1 MTQLSRK
8 QKYQELRD
16 RLDEETTAA
25 QAQPVKL
32 QRLSRVDNS
41 LSHANKPLY
50 PHDTV
55 RVSPTVKEMPTSPV
69 MEDLLGEVKQYNIDN
84 GNRITDD
91 TQINILKQLDTT
103 ETKKRNQHV
112 IPMDIDDEDL
122 GSTMKI
128 SKQKQP
134 EYERAARVEPKEE
147 KIVLTSRDVQDV
159 KEPEDDNLDLM
170 YLSHDDFDKTEE
182 QPKKEKKKKSKRKK
196 EKRDELESMPSAKMR
211 MKTSDF
217 EKASNHKEKNS
228 SEIVLN
234 VVLGILILALI
245 AVIGYLVFMARGI
258 LN

>member
-32 QRLSRVDNS
+32 QRLSRVDS
-41 LSHANKPLY
+41 GSHANKPLY
-50 PHDTV
+50 PHD
-55 RVSPTVKEMPTSPV
+55 TSPV

-103 ETKKRNQHV
+103 SSDTMKRNQHV
-112 IPMDIDDEDL
+112 IPMDTDDEDL

-128 SKQKQP
+128 SKPRQTITRQ
-134 EYERAARVEPKEE
+134 EPKEE
-147 KIVLTSRDVQDV
+147 KIVLTSQDV
-159 KEPEDDNLDLM
+159 EDVKKPVDDELDLM

-182 QPKKEKKKKSKRKK
+182 QPKKDKKKKSKRKK

-217 EKASNHKEKNS
+217 EKASSHKEKKS

-234 VVLGILILALI
+234 VVLAILILALVAI
-245 AVIGYLVFMARGI
+245 IGYLVWTFKNI
-258 LN
+258 

>member
-134 EYERAARVEPKEE
+134 EYERTVRVEPKEE
-147 KIVLTSRDVQDV
+147 KIVLTSQDVQDV
-159 KEPEDDNLDLM
+159 KAPEDDNLDLM

-258 LN
+258 F

>member
-32 QRLSRVDNS
+32 QRLSRVDS
-41 LSHANKPLY
+41 GSHANKPLY

-103 ETKKRNQHV
+103 SSDTMKRNQ
-112 IPMDIDDEDL
+112 DL

-128 SKQKQP
+128 SKPRQTITRQ
-134 EYERAARVEPKEE
+134 EPKEE
-147 KIVLTSRDVQDV
+147 KIVLTSQDV
-159 KEPEDDNLDLM
+159 EDVKKPVDDELDLM

-182 QPKKEKKKKSKRKK
+182 QPKKDKKKKSKRKK

-217 EKASNHKEKNS
+217 EKASSHKEKKS

-234 VVLGILILALI
+234 VVLAILILALVAI
-245 AVIGYLVFMARGI
+245 IGYLVWTFKNI
-258 LN
+258 

>member
-32 QRLSRVDNS
+32 QRLSRVDS
-41 LSHANKPLY
+41 GSHANKPLY

-103 ETKKRNQHV
+103 SSDTMKRNQHV
-112 IPMDIDDEDL
+112 IPMDTDDEDL
-122 GSTMKI
+122 GSIFFILSAVLKI
-128 SKQKQP
+128 CLFYSNFHRSC
-134 EYERAARVEPKEE
+134 E
-147 KIVLTSRDVQDV
+147 SR
-159 KEPEDDNLDLM
+159 K
-170 YLSHDDFDKTEE
+170 
-182 QPKKEKKKKSKRKK
+182 KKKKSF
-196 EKRDELESMPSAKMR
+196 LQVR
-211 MKTSDF
+211 M
-217 EKASNHKEKNS
+217 
-228 SEIVLN
+228 
-234 VVLGILILALI
+234 
-245 AVIGYLVFMARGI
+245 
-258 LN
+258 

>member
-32 QRLSRVDNS
+32 QRLSRVDS
-41 LSHANKPLY
+41 GSHANKPLY

-122 GSTMKI
+122 NEESDFDDTFN
-128 SKQKQP
+128 
-134 EYERAARVEPKEE
+134 EPNVDIEN
-147 KIVLTSRDVQDV
+147 D
-159 KEPEDDNLDLM
+159 EDDEDKDDVEEISNLD
-170 YLSHDDFDKTEE
+170 DDWINRE
-182 QPKKEKKKKSKRKK
+182 
-196 EKRDELESMPSAKMR
+196 
-211 MKTSDF
+211 
-217 EKASNHKEKNS
+217 
-228 SEIVLN
+228 V
-234 VVLGILILALI
+234 
-245 AVIGYLVFMARGI
+245 
-258 LN
+258 